1 MKVWTVHLRPGTAP
15 VLVPEG
21 FSVLA
26 ALFAPL
32 WLFFH
37 GARIAAALALFAE
50 VVLIAATSGP
60 LRIVLAVFVV
70 WLFGLI
76 GQDLR
81 RWSLGLRGFVLSHVV
96 AAANDDAAVARLFDQ
111 RPELLREALA

>member
-1 MKVWTVHLRPGTAP
+1 MKTWTVHLRPGTAP

-21 FSVLA
+21 FSVVA

-32 WLFFH
+32 WLYFH

-50 VVLIAATSGP
+50 AALVAASSGP
-60 LRIVLAVFVV
+60 LRFVLPLFLV

-81 RWSLGLRGFVLSHVV
+81 RWSLGLRGYVLSHVV
-96 AAANDDAAVARLFDQ
+96 VAASDDAAMTRLFEQ